1 MKVLVVNA
9 GSSSLKYQLFDMT
22 DESVLAKGIAERIGI
37 GGIISGKT
45 HDGRSYKYEIEMK
58 DHIAAFNEVQ
68 KNLVSGDC
76 AVIKDMSEIA
86 AVGHRIVQG
95 GALFDKSVLVDEK
108 VMEGIESLI
117 DLAPLHNAAHLM
129 GIRACR
135 EVLGTDVPE
144 VVVFD
149 NCFHLTMPPEAY
161 MFAVPYAYYEKYKIR
176 RYGFHGTSHR
186 YVSARYSELTGRSL
200 EGLKLI
206 TCHLGNG
213 SSITA
218 IKDGKVIDTSM
229 GLTPLDGFM
238 MSTRSGT
245 LDPSVVTF
253 MAEKENI
260 SPKEMS
266 NLLNKKS
273 GVLGISGKYSDD
285 RDLTKA
291 CAEGDERAI
300 LARDMQFYQIR
311 KCIGSYI
318 AALDGIDAIVFT
330 GGIGEN
336 APHLRENILTHMNY
350 YGVKIDVPFNRTV
363 WHGME
368 EQVST
373 PDSKVDVWVIPT
385 NEELVIA
392 RDTKK
397 IVDEL

>member
-1 MKVLVVNA
+1 M
-9 GSSSLKYQLFDMT
+9 
-22 DESVLAKGIAERIGI
+22 
-37 GGIISGKT
+37 
-45 HDGRSYKYEIEMK
+45 
-58 DHIAAFNEVQ
+58 
-68 KNLVSGDC
+68 
-76 AVIKDMSEIA
+76 
-86 AVGHRIVQG
+86 
-95 GALFDKSVLVDEK
+95 
-108 VMEGIESLI
+108 
-117 DLAPLHNAAHLM
+117 
-129 GIRACR
+129 
-135 EVLGTDVPE
+135 
-144 VVVFD
+144 
-149 NCFHLTMPPEAY
+149 
-161 MFAVPYAYYEKYKIR
+161 
-176 RYGFHGTSHR
+176 
-186 YVSARYSELTGRSL
+186 
-200 EGLKLI
+200 
-206 TCHLGNG
+206 GNG

-238 MSTRSGT
+238 MSTRSGS

-336 APHLRENILTHMNY
+336 APHLRENVLTHMNY
-350 YGVKIDVPFNRTV
+350 YGVKIDVPFNATV

-368 EQVST
+368 EQIST